1 MNRWTEK
8 QSGRQTDRHAGTQ
21 TETEKRSRETDKQ
34 MSRWREKEQRN
45 SQSNRQAGTQT
56 DRKKEQ
62 RNRHMSRK
70 RAEKQTE
77 GWTDNQ
83 AESGGRGTVGVE
95 QVPAVC
101 WQTDVC
107 PAPQLWLPASDLPA
121 PPAAWRWEWDD
132 TLQASGSWNG
142 DLHREGQCSTF
153 SDQSP
158 KITEQLCF
166 TLTKVSRPQ
175 NNTVFWQR
183 SQNDTV
189 LLWHGPKVT
198 KWHCFTLTWS
208 QGHRA
213 TLK

>member
-1 MNRWTEK
+1 MDEQMDRKTI
-8 QSGRQTDRHAGTQ
+8 RQTDRQARRHSDWDR
-21 TETEKRSRETDKQ
+21 K
-34 MSRWREKEQRN
+34 KEQRN
-45 SQSNRQAGTQT
+45 RQTDEQMERKRAEKQSVKQTGRHT